1 MCAFA
6 LLSYRRLDI
15 WGVWSKLLE
24 ENFTLLITVPL
35 IVISMRACL
44 ADGALQC
51 AGWVVRFAGAGRCYL
66 TDVGADARLPEA
78 LAAELHRHLS
88 THRVLLT
95 DLLKCLLPNN
105 HAVNY

>member
-1 MCAFA
+1 MV
-6 LLSYRRLDI
+6 
-15 WGVWSKLLE
+15 GV
-24 ENFTLLITVPL
+24 
-35 IVISMRACL
+35 
-44 ADGALQC
+44 
-51 AGWVVRFAGAGRCYL
+51 GRCYL